1 MTATMYPNR
10 HYNKWNMNE
19 INRLY
24 NEYELQELSVD
35 EIAEKHERTVYGIIS
50 RLKLEGII
58 QSWGDV
64 KGWSVDDI
72 IQNDTENIILKASL
86 KVDDDADE
94 DEDDEEEDDV
104 DDDDSRS
111 YSSSSCD
118 DSSITERLNNIED
131 TLTNICNYLNK
142 NGTSFQGKHNYSMWS

>member
-1 MTATMYPNR
+1 MYPNR

-35 EIAEKHERTVYGIIS
+35 DIAEKHERTVYGIIS

-58 QSWGDV
+58 QSWGSV

-72 IQNDTENIILKASL
+72 VQNDTENIILKASL
-86 KVDDDADE
+86 KVDVE
-94 DEDDEEEDDV
+94 DESYDDEC
-104 DDDDSRS
+104 DSRS
-111 YSSSSCD
+111 CSSSSYD
-118 DSSITERLNNIED
+118 TSSINERLNRIEK
-131 TLTNICNYLNK
+131 TLMNICDYIDNQTPFPRNIDNCSRSY
-142 NGTSFQGKHNYSMWS
+142 

>member
-72 IQNDTENIILKASL
+72 IQNDTENIILKASIEE
-86 KVDDDADE
+86 DE
-94 DEDDEEEDDV
+94 EDDEEEE
-104 DDDDSRS
+104 DDDSRS

-131 TLTNICNYLNK
+131 TLTNICSYLNK

>member
-86 KVDDDADE
+86 KVDVE
-94 DEDDEEEDDV
+94 DESYDDEC
-104 DDDDSRS
+104 DSRS

-131 TLTNICNYLNK
+131 TLTNICSYLNK
-142 NGTSFQGKHNYSMWS
+142 NGTSFQGNHKYSMWS